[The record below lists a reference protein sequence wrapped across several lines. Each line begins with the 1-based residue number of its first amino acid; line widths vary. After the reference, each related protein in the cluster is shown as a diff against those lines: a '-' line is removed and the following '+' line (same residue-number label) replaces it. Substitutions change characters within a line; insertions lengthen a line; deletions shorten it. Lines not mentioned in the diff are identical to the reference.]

1 MEKLWSQDE
10 YNAFINQAKLLENPK
25 RSFMEIKINDR
36 NAHVELLARDGNKLI
51 ISIDGKKFEADVEM
65 VEEGVY
71 SLIIGN
77 KSHNIELIEVEN
89 KKYLVNTYSK
99 SYDIEIIDAESKYL
113 LSRKKDE
120 SLEETTISSPMPG
133 KVVKI
138 LVKEGQK
145 VKAGE
150 TVVVVSAMK
159 MESEY
164 KVKKD
169 RIIKE
174 IKVKEGQTVE
184 AHQPLIVIE

>member
-1 MEKLWSQDE
+1 
-10 YNAFINQAKLLENPK
+10 
-25 RSFMEIKINDR
+25 MEIKINDR
-36 NAHVELLARDGNKLI
+36 NAQVELLARDGNKLI
-51 ISIDGKKFEADVEM
+51 IAIDGKRYEADVEM
-65 VEEGVY
+65 VENGVY

-77 KSHNIELIEVEN
+77 KSHNIELIEVDS
-89 KKYLVNTYSK
+89 KKYLVNTYSR

-113 LSRKKDE
+113 MSRKKDE
-120 SLEETTISSPMPG
+120 SLEETVISSPMPG

-138 LVKEGQK
+138 LVEEGQE
-145 VKAGE
+145 VKAGD
-150 TVVVVSAMK
+150 TVIVVSAMK

-174 IKVKEGQTVE
+174 IKVKEGQTVN